1 MLSALGVKVTLG
13 DAMDNRHVMRTFFK
27 KIPNNWPILANG
39 SNKLWDIEDI
49 STLIEI
55 IWSN

>member
-27 KIPNNWPILANG
+27 KIPNNWPILVNG
-39 SNKLWDIEDI
+39 PNKLWGNNTLFFYQIEP
-49 STLIEI
+49 
-55 IWSN
+55 